1 MHTETNQIR
10 RKVVRGM
17 SLVEMLMAIF
27 IMLIGMEGITL
38 LFINSWSNNKFI
50 LETGNAS
57 LIASRS
63 VDVIV
68 REIRKA
74 RQADD
79 GDYLLESGSDND
91 LKIYIDIDN
100 DGVTERVH
108 YYLMDGAIWRG
119 VTDPNA
125 GTPVT
130 YPNGDQTTV
139 KMTDYI
145 SNTGSEPVFR
155 YYNKNYPADVVNNPL
170 ATPVAIQNVRLIRI
184 HLLVNSDPVNAPNNI
199 NIESF
204 AELRNLNN
212 T

>member
-79 GDYLLESGSDND
+79 GDYLLESGSAND

-184 HLLVNSDPVNAPNNI
+184 HLLVNIDPVNAPNNI

>member
-1 MHTETNQIR
+1 
-10 RKVVRGM
+10 M

-27 IMLIGMEGITL
+27 IMLIGMEGVTL
-38 LFINSWSNNKFI
+38 LFINSWRNNKFI

-63 VDVIV
+63 VDVMV

-91 LKIYIDIDN
+91 LKIYIDIDS

-108 YYLMDGAIWRG
+108 YYLVDGALWRG
-119 VTDPNA
+119 ISDPNG

-130 YPNGDQTTV
+130 YPNGDQTVT

-145 SNTGSEPVFR
+145 SNTGAEPVFR
-155 YYNKNYPADVVNNPL
+155 YYNKNYPADNVNNPL
-170 ATPVAIQNVRLIRI
+170 TTPVAIQDVRLIQI
-184 HLLVNSDPVNAPNNI
+184 HLLVNIDPVNAPNNI